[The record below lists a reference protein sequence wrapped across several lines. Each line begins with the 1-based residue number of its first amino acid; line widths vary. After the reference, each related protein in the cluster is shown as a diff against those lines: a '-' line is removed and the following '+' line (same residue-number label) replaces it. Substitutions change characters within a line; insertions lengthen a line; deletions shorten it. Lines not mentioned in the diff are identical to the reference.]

1 MKGTE
6 RKVKL
11 YPFSGTKHAHD
22 IDFRRSRVKNELYGV
37 SDMKEYCRYMV
48 IDIDT
53 GMYLAV
59 GEKFKDMT
67 GLDCV
72 CKFKDRRGTERFEV
86 REYFD
91 FKKVH
96 GRSCLFLY
104 WILPQKCGNGLYSCI
119 SFCGRLYGLRGTYV
133 EARPQSWKSYDF
145 GRICRLFLGKL

>member
-1 MKGTE
+1 
-6 RKVKL
+6 
-11 YPFSGTKHAHD
+11 
-22 IDFRRSRVKNELYGV
+22 
-37 SDMKEYCRYMV
+37 MV

-119 SFCGRLYGLRGTYV
+119 SFCGRLPHGARHELRGRRRYV
-133 EARPQSWKSYDF
+133 RWIIREEE
-145 GRICRLFLGKL
+145 INE

>member
-1 MKGTE
+1 
-6 RKVKL
+6 
-11 YPFSGTKHAHD
+11 
-22 IDFRRSRVKNELYGV
+22 
-37 SDMKEYCRYMV
+37 MKEYCRYMV

-104 WILPQKCGNGLYSCI
+104 WIRSVIVRSAYRWRAEHKTDRLRKTVI
-119 SFCGRLYGLRGTYV
+119 SLQARRFTVSVFRQTAFPISSRKRRCVRPSGWTICPNTERRKQHLGRWTCNTV
-133 EARPQSWKSYDF
+133 IFST
-145 GRICRLFLGKL
+145 I

>member
-1 MKGTE
+1 
-6 RKVKL
+6 
-11 YPFSGTKHAHD
+11 
-22 IDFRRSRVKNELYGV
+22 
-37 SDMKEYCRYMV
+37 MKEYCRYMV

-133 EARPQSWKSYDF
+133 EARQQSWKSYDF